1 MKSLQDGVEPMPAYE
16 LAAAPTIIADS
27 FTISSAHTIDFQSK
41 VATNLFRVSLKLPNY
56 IYVYAV
62 SFENAVTSEFTALRK
77 KYIDVMEGAIREKF
91 GRYVFVGPNLFSE
104 RHAGNKVKLSMGD
117 LQVQAIFKRVSMLSV
132 ADIRNSNNSPNR
144 KDDARE
150 QAAATFLNHI
160 IRSLTYSSGLTPS
173 NSAGSFLKMEEAC
186 HIKGTDLKIVPGYKA
201 TIRSCDDGI
210 LLGVGYTPRVISERT
225 VYQELKKLEGK
236 PDYQEKAREK
246 FANKSVATLYGKK
259 RAYLIED
266 IAFNKNPNTESKKV
280 ESIYRFTAYG
290 KKMEEKREVNVSEY
304 MLKRYGIKIEHKR
317 QPLLLHEVCKK
328 GYHKGVEHLVP
339 ELCTLV
345 GVPDS
350 VKMNGSIS
358 KKISNKTKP
367 KLSVKKKKLAAFLN
381 IFSEKEKVKEE
392 EVNDK
397 EEKKMGGAK
406 SDYKLPK
413 DILEEWNLKVNLV
426 PTKANART
434 TLSVNVMLDNNATM
448 SAIRAAPMN
457 QILKPV
463 MIKEWLIVHH
473 IDKEAQAAQFTE
485 AISRKA
491 EEFGIS
497 MEHPTR
503 KATETISCQGY
514 IDAMEEHIKDGGK
527 PQIVVCILS
536 TKSPSDYNEIKKW
549 AITRS
554 SFIQTQI
561 VRSTTLDNK
570 KEKPYHYSNILL
582 QMNAKMGA
590 ELWRV
595 DQLKNCLLYTSDA
608 ADE

>member
-1 MKSLQDGVEPMPAYE
+1 MC
-16 LAAAPTIIADS
+16 
-27 FTISSAHTIDFQSK
+27 
-41 VATNLFRVSLKLPNY
+41 
-56 IYVYAV
+56 
-62 SFENAVTSEFTALRK
+62 
-77 KYIDVMEGAIREKF
+77 IRD
-91 GRYVFVGPNLFSE
+91 R
-104 RHAGNKVKLSMGD
+104 
-117 LQVQAIFKRVSMLSV
+117 
-132 ADIRNSNNSPNR
+132 
-144 KDDARE
+144 
-150 QAAATFLNHI
+150 
-160 IRSLTYSSGLTPS
+160 
-173 NSAGSFLKMEEAC
+173 
-186 HIKGTDLKIVPGYKA
+186 
-201 TIRSCDDGI
+201 
-210 LLGVGYTPRVISERT
+210 
-225 VYQELKKLEGK
+225 
-236 PDYQEKAREK
+236 
-246 FANKSVATLYGKK
+246 
-259 RAYLIED
+259 
-266 IAFNKNPNTESKKV
+266 
-280 ESIYRFTAYG
+280 
-290 KKMEEKREVNVSEY
+290 
-304 MLKRYGIKIEHKR
+304 LKRYGIKIEHKR

-595 DQLKNCLLYTSDA
+595 DQLKKLPAHTMIVGINIAGNGSVKYMGMAATLNSNFSSYYTQVRKEEEKEPEKEEETEKKEKRKGKKEKTEKKEEKKKEKKFEEEVSKLVRKAIINFKRKNNVNPELIVVYRNGIGVGRRVERFKIEYEGILNQLEVMSPKPKFIYATIGKKHNIKLFKGLHENEHNLPIGANEFSKVSESGSIINTGIINSKQREFLIMLQNTKFGSMPPTRVQIIHGSDVMPQTDFEDLTNTLCYGYDSWHGPMHVPA
-608 ADE
+608 PCKYASACAKMIAKCVKDEPNKKLNGCKYYL